1 MPKQD
6 RRWLMP
12 VALGLALAATALH
25 LGWEYTHGGVKS
37 HHLLDRADL
46 PAISNWWGLI
56 VLPLLGALAGRS
68 VGRRAHASPSALP
81 RALAA
86 FVAALAAGAAL
97 SAAFVAGN
105 EPAASALFLAI
116 VASGLVVP
124 AYRAEYGFGFVLGM
138 TFVFGSVL
146 PGIIALVVAGIS
158 AAAHRIAWPAA
169 MWLARRAR
177 GRESGAGG

>member
-1 MPKQD
+1 MPI
-6 RRWLMP
+6 
-12 VALGLALAATALH
+12 ALGLALVAATLH

-56 VLPLLGALAGRS
+56 VLPLLGGLAGRTI
-68 VGRRAHASPSALP
+68 GHRARSSPSALP
-81 RALAA
+81 RALVA
-86 FVAALAAGAAL
+86 FVAALAAGVAL
-97 SAAFVAGN
+97 SMAFVAGN
-105 EPAASALFLAI
+105 ESAASALFLGI
-116 VASGLVVP
+116 LVSGLVIP

-158 AAAHRIAWPAA
+158 AAAHRLAWPAA

-177 GRESGAGG
+177 GRAAGAGG